1 MMRKLLMAGIA
12 ILTIAISS
20 CDEDTNT
27 MGYSLTSYADRFSLI
42 PDTFQID
49 SMESIKADS
58 VLARSSYSYLGRIKD
73 PETGAYITSD
83 FTTQFTVLEKE
94 KNYIFAPKKDITSL
108 DTDGE
113 PVATSCNLI
122 VIINSYLGDS
132 LTAMKLMVE
141 ELDKPIEENKLYYSN
156 FDPEANGYIRNN
168 GLKQAKM
175 YSMVDLTL
183 SDSARAA
190 RLNKNYYS
198 YINIPLNKQYKAK
211 DGTVYKNYGTYLM
224 RTYYQHPEYFKNSIS
239 FIKNVCPGFYFKT
252 VDGQGVMA
260 EVLNVQMEVKF
271 KYKSND
277 KEYDGSK
284 IFYGTEE
291 VMQTTHIAN
300 EKGKIDSLVNVKNC
314 TYLKTPAGIFTEVT
328 LPVEQIKKGHIND
341 SILSKKGHIN
351 DSILSKKG
359 HINDSILSAKITFQ
373 RMADLNKKTVELL
386 SDATQLLMIERDS
399 LYSFFEKNNVTNNRT
414 SFLAVYN
421 ATLNT
426 YTYNNISSL
435 INHMWSIRGKGSK
448 NWNKVV
454 LVPVK
459 TSTVSTSSYTSATVT
474 GINNE
479 MGITSTRL
487 VGGIK
492 NPDNPNSDNPTISII
507 YNQSK

>member
-12 ILTIAISS
+12 MLTIAISS

-27 MGYSLTSYADRFSLI
+27 MGYSLTSDADRFSLI

-49 SMESIKADS
+49 STKSIKADS

-113 PVATSCNLI
+113 PVATSCNLL
-122 VIINSYLGDS
+122 VVINSYLGDS

-141 ELDKPIEENKLYYSN
+141 ELDNPIEENKFYYSN
-156 FDPEANGYIRNN
+156 FDPETNGYIRND

-291 VMQTTHIAN
+291 VMQTTHISN

-341 SILSKKGHIN
+341 SILS
-351 DSILSKKG
+351 
-359 HINDSILSAKITFQ
+359 AKITFQ
-373 RMADLNKKTVELL
+373 RMADLNKNTDELL

-426 YTYNNISSL
+426 YAYNNISSL

-459 TSTVSTSSYTSATVT
+459 TSTVSTSSYSSATVT

-492 NPDNPNSDNPTISII
+492 SPDNPTISVI

>member
-27 MGYSLTSYADRFSLI
+27 MGYSLTSDADRFSLI

-351 DSILSKKG
+351 DSILS
-359 HINDSILSAKITFQ
+359 AKITFQ

>member
-12 ILTIAISS
+12 MLTIAISS

-27 MGYSLTSYADRFSLI
+27 MGYSLTSDADRFSLI

-156 FDPEANGYIRNN
+156 FDPEANDYIRND

-341 SILSKKGHIN
+341 SILS
-351 DSILSKKG
+351 
-359 HINDSILSAKITFQ
+359 AKITFQ
-373 RMADLNKKTVELL
+373 RMADLNKKTDELL

-414 SFLAVYN
+414 SFLAVFN

-426 YTYNNISSL
+426 YAYNNISSL

-492 NPDNPNSDNPTISII
+492 SPDNPTISII

>member
-27 MGYSLTSYADRFSLI
+27 MGYSLTSDADRFSLI

-49 SMESIKADS
+49 STKSIKADS

-156 FDPEANGYIRNN
+156 FDPEANDYIRND

-341 SILSKKGHIN
+341 SILS
-351 DSILSKKG
+351 
-359 HINDSILSAKITFQ
+359 AKISFQ
-373 RMADLNKKTVELL
+373 RMADLNKKTDELL

-414 SFLAVYN
+414 SFLAVFN

-426 YTYNNISSL
+426 YAYNNISSL
-435 INHMWSIRGKGSK
+435 INHMWSIRSKGSK

-492 NPDNPNSDNPTISII
+492 NPDNPTISII

>member
-351 DSILSKKG
+351 DSILS
-359 HINDSILSAKITFQ
+359 AKITFQ

>member
-27 MGYSLTSYADRFSLI
+27 MGYSLTSDADRFSLI

-49 SMESIKADS
+49 STKSIKADS

-156 FDPEANGYIRNN
+156 FDPEANDYIRND

-300 EKGKIDSLVNVKNC
+300 ENGKIDSLVNVKNC

-341 SILSKKGHIN
+341 SILS
-351 DSILSKKG
+351 
-359 HINDSILSAKITFQ
+359 AKITFQ
-373 RMADLNKKTVELL
+373 RMADLNKKTDELL

-414 SFLAVYN
+414 SFLAVFN

-426 YTYNNISSL
+426 YAYNNISSL

-492 NPDNPNSDNPTISII
+492 NPDNPTISII

>member
-1 MMRKLLMAGIA
+1 MMRKLLMTGIA
-12 ILTIAISS
+12 MLTIAISS

-27 MGYSLTSYADRFSLI
+27 MGYSLTSDADRFSLI

-49 SMESIKADS
+49 STKSIKADS

-83 FTTQFTVLEKE
+83 FTTQFSVLEKE

-156 FDPEANGYIRNN
+156 FDPEANDYIRND

-341 SILSKKGHIN
+341 SILS
-351 DSILSKKG
+351 
-359 HINDSILSAKITFQ
+359 AKITFQ
-373 RMADLNKKTVELL
+373 RMADLNKKTDELL

-414 SFLAVYN
+414 SFLAVFN

-426 YTYNNISSL
+426 YAYNNISSL
-435 INHMWSIRGKGSK
+435 INHMWSIRSKGSK

-492 NPDNPNSDNPTISII
+492 NPDNPTISII

>member
-27 MGYSLTSYADRFSLI
+27 MGYSLTSDADRFSLI

-49 SMESIKADS
+49 STKSIKADS

-156 FDPEANGYIRNN
+156 FDPEANDYIRND

-328 LPVEQIKKGHIND
+328 LPVEQIKKE
-341 SILSKKGHIN
+341 
-351 DSILSKKG
+351 

-373 RMADLNKKTVELL
+373 RMADLNKKTDELL

-414 SFLAVYN
+414 SFLAVFN

-426 YTYNNISSL
+426 YAYNNISSL

-454 LVPVK
+454 LIPVK

-492 NPDNPNSDNPTISII
+492 NPDNPTISII

>member
-1 MMRKLLMAGIA
+1 MAGIA

-27 MGYSLTSYADRFSLI
+27 MGYSLTSDADRFSLI

-49 SMESIKADS
+49 STKSIKADS

-156 FDPEANGYIRNN
+156 FDPEANDYIRND

-341 SILSKKGHIN
+341 SILS
-351 DSILSKKG
+351 
-359 HINDSILSAKITFQ
+359 AKITFQ
-373 RMADLNKKTVELL
+373 RMADLNKKTDELL

-414 SFLAVYN
+414 SFLAVFN

-426 YTYNNISSL
+426 YAYNNISSL

-492 NPDNPNSDNPTISII
+492 NPDNPTISII

>member
-12 ILTIAISS
+12 MLTIAISS

-27 MGYSLTSYADRFSLI
+27 MGYSLTSDADRFSLI
-42 PDTFQID
+42 PDTISID

-156 FDPEANGYIRNN
+156 FDPEANDYIRND

-291 VMQTTHIAN
+291 VMQTTHISN

-341 SILSKKGHIN
+341 SILS
-351 DSILSKKG
+351 
-359 HINDSILSAKITFQ
+359 AKITFQ
-373 RMADLNKKTVELL
+373 RMADLNKKTDELL

-414 SFLAVYN
+414 SFLAVFN

-426 YTYNNISSL
+426 YAYNNISSL

-487 VGGIK
+487 IGGIK
-492 NPDNPNSDNPTISII
+492 NPDNPTISII

>member
-12 ILTIAISS
+12 MLTIAISS

-27 MGYSLTSYADRFSLI
+27 MGYSLTSDADRFSLI

-156 FDPEANGYIRNN
+156 FDPEANDYIRND

-341 SILSKKGHIN
+341 SILS
-351 DSILSKKG
+351 
-359 HINDSILSAKITFQ
+359 AKITFQ
-373 RMADLNKKTVELL
+373 RMADLNKKTDELL

-414 SFLAVYN
+414 SFLAVFN

-426 YTYNNISSL
+426 YAYNNISSL

-492 NPDNPNSDNPTISII
+492 SPDNPTISVI

>member
-1 MMRKLLMAGIA
+1 MAGIA
-12 ILTIAISS
+12 MLTIAISS

-27 MGYSLTSYADRFSLI
+27 MGYSLTSDADRFSLI

-49 SMESIKADS
+49 STKSIKADS

-156 FDPEANGYIRNN
+156 FDPEANDYIRND

-341 SILSKKGHIN
+341 SILS
-351 DSILSKKG
+351 
-359 HINDSILSAKITFQ
+359 AKITFQ
-373 RMADLNKKTVELL
+373 RMSDLNKKTDELL

-414 SFLAVYN
+414 SFLAVFN

-426 YTYNNISSL
+426 YAYNNISSL
-435 INHMWSIRGKGSK
+435 INHMWSIRSKGSK

-492 NPDNPNSDNPTISII
+492 NPDNPTISII

>member
-1 MMRKLLMAGIA
+1 MAGIA
-12 ILTIAISS
+12 MLTIAISS

-27 MGYSLTSYADRFSLI
+27 MGYSLTSDADRFSLI

-49 SMESIKADS
+49 STKSIKADS

-113 PVATSCNLI
+113 PVATSCNLL
-122 VIINSYLGDS
+122 VVINSYLGDS

-141 ELDKPIEENKLYYSN
+141 ELDNPIEENKFYYSN
-156 FDPEANGYIRNN
+156 FDPEPNGYIRND

-277 KEYDGSK
+277 TEYDGSK
-284 IFYGTEE
+284 VFYGTEE
-291 VMQTTHIAN
+291 VMQTTHISN

-341 SILSKKGHIN
+341 SILS
-351 DSILSKKG
+351 
-359 HINDSILSAKITFQ
+359 AKITFQ
-373 RMADLNKKTVELL
+373 RMADLNKNTDELL

-414 SFLAVYN
+414 SFLATFN

-426 YTYNNISSL
+426 YAYYNISSL
-435 INHMWSIRGKGSK
+435 INHMWSIREKGSK

-459 TSTVSTSSYTSATVT
+459 TSTVSTSSYSSATVT

-492 NPDNPNSDNPTISII
+492 NPDNPTISVI

>member
-12 ILTIAISS
+12 MLTIAISS

-27 MGYSLTSYADRFSLI
+27 MGYSLTSDADRFSLI

-49 SMESIKADS
+49 STKSIKADS

-328 LPVEQIKKGHIND
+328 LPVEQIKKE
-341 SILSKKGHIN
+341 
-351 DSILSKKG
+351 

-373 RMADLNKKTVELL
+373 RMADLNKKTDELL

-414 SFLAVYN
+414 SFLAVFN

-426 YTYNNISSL
+426 YAYNNISSL
-435 INHMWSIRGKGSK
+435 INHMWSIRSKGSK

-492 NPDNPNSDNPTISII
+492 NPDNPTISII

>member
-27 MGYSLTSYADRFSLI
+27 MGYSLTSDADRFSLI

-49 SMESIKADS
+49 STKSIKADS

-156 FDPEANGYIRNN
+156 FDPEANDYIRND

-341 SILSKKGHIN
+341 SILS
-351 DSILSKKG
+351 
-359 HINDSILSAKITFQ
+359 AKITFQ

-414 SFLAVYN
+414 SFLAVFN

-426 YTYNNISSL
+426 YAYNNISSL

-492 NPDNPNSDNPTISII
+492 NPDNPTISII

>member
-1 MMRKLLMAGIA
+1 MMRKWLMAGIA

-27 MGYSLTSYADRFSLI
+27 MGYSLTSDADRFSLI

-49 SMESIKADS
+49 STKSIKADS

-83 FTTQFTVLEKE
+83 YTTQFTVLEKE

-156 FDPEANGYIRNN
+156 FDPEANDYIRND

-341 SILSKKGHIN
+341 SILS
-351 DSILSKKG
+351 
-359 HINDSILSAKITFQ
+359 AKITFQ
-373 RMADLNKKTVELL
+373 RMADLNKKTDDLL

-426 YTYNNISSL
+426 YAYNNISSL

-492 NPDNPNSDNPTISII
+492 NPDNPTISII

>member
-1 MMRKLLMAGIA
+1 MAGIA

-27 MGYSLTSYADRFSLI
+27 MGYSLTSDADRFSLI

-49 SMESIKADS
+49 STKSIKADS

-156 FDPEANGYIRNN
+156 FDPEANDYIRND

-341 SILSKKGHIN
+341 SILS
-351 DSILSKKG
+351 
-359 HINDSILSAKITFQ
+359 AKITFQ
-373 RMADLNKKTVELL
+373 RMADLNKKTDELL

-414 SFLAVYN
+414 SFLAVFN

-426 YTYNNISSL
+426 YAYNNISSL
-435 INHMWSIRGKGSK
+435 INHMWSIRSKGSK

-492 NPDNPNSDNPTISII
+492 NPDNPTISII

>member
-12 ILTIAISS
+12 MLTIAISS

-27 MGYSLTSYADRFSLI
+27 MGYSLTSDADRFSLI

-49 SMESIKADS
+49 STKSIKADS

-156 FDPEANGYIRNN
+156 FDPEANDYIRND

-341 SILSKKGHIN
+341 SILS
-351 DSILSKKG
+351 
-359 HINDSILSAKITFQ
+359 AKITFQ
-373 RMADLNKKTVELL
+373 RMADLNKKTDELL

-399 LYSFFEKNNVTNNRT
+399 LYLFFEKNNVTNNRT
-414 SFLAVYN
+414 SFLAVFN

-426 YTYNNISSL
+426 YAYNNISSL
-435 INHMWSIRGKGSK
+435 INHMWSIRSKGSK

-492 NPDNPNSDNPTISII
+492 NPDNPTISII